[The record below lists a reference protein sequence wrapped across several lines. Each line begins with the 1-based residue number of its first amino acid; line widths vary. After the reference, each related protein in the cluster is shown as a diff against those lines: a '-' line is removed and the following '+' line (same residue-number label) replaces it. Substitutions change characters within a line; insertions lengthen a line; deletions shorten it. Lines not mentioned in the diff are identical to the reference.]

1 MRVLAGFLIATSS
14 YLATAP
20 LPNATWLQALN
31 LPRPIRLKRS
41 IPTPNFDQKLHFMY
55 GAKSQLLAGV
65 PHLAALQ
72 FALNRLPSQFLVT
85 TRKAIDIGADASKAM
100 SLDAQTNNFPELI
113 EYAAIMEASSISG
126 GSSTQAISE
135 LTNSMLKTKSFEQM
149 LSTELAS
156 TKATVMVLAA
166 LPIIGAGLSLI
177 LGSHTLTWLLHS
189 AGGRVCLVLGIT
201 MELLGWLWVKRLL
214 FNALADS
221 G

>member
-1 MRVLAGFLIATSS
+1 MRLLAGFSIAASS
-14 YLATAP
+14 YLVLAP
-20 LPNATWLQALN
+20 LPNVTWLQALA
-31 LPRPIRLKRS
+31 LPRPIRPKRS
-41 IPTPNFDQKLHFMY
+41 NLALNFDQKMHFMY
-55 GAKSQLLAGV
+55 GVKSQLLAGV
-65 PHLAALQ
+65 PHLVALQ
-72 FALNRLPSQFLVT
+72 FSLNRLPAQFLVT

-177 LGSHTLTWLLHS
+177 LGSQSLTWLIHA